1 MCQSQSELP
10 IDASTLILISF
21 NSNVSLYLKHRRLVS
36 REIIHWFS
44 SARSFETRMS
54 NSINVHL
61 VQAQNLYLE
70 LYSSSSSSGSAE
82 SRWLLLVG
90 LNLEKTWS
98 RGSCWQLQVCRVSLE
113 PMTISGINL
122 SFLASGENIDI
133 VA

>member
-1 MCQSQSELP
+1 
-10 IDASTLILISF
+10 
-21 NSNVSLYLKHRRLVS
+21 VS

-44 SARSFETRMS
+44 VSS

-90 LNLEKTWS
+90 MNLEKTWS
-98 RGSCWQLQVCRVSLE
+98 RGSCWQLQVCAGVIR
-113 PMTISGINL
+113 THDYQWHQL
-122 SFLASGENIDI
+122 SFLAIGENIDI